1 MIFIPRAKQLIEQKR
16 MEKEDNENQVELKII
31 AFIIYFVLNSYLIT
45 FKFRLQYTI
54 TCNGRALKN
63 SLSLL

>member
-31 AFIIYFVLNSYLIT
+31 ALFCLELIFHYFQ
-45 FKFRLQYTI
+45 F
-54 TCNGRALKN
+54 
-63 SLSLL
+63 